1 MSRRAARLIVLVA
14 ALGASGC
21 SVWRSFGG
29 PLLGGGPSW
38 VDDLDAS
45 SFAAAVEHTA
55 PVWERRGEAASL
67 TAARALAQG
76 LAETHDPRLVDDL
89 VRRHFR
95 VRQVSSSLLL
105 TGYYEPELP
114 ARAQRNETFR
124 FPIYARPPDLVRVRP
139 DRFACPC
146 PIIEGRITD
155 GELAAYPS
163 RGEIE
168 SGALAGQGLEIA
180 WTDDALDLFLLH
192 VQGSGRLRYE
202 DGRTTGVHF
211 AGTNGRAY
219 SSLGRV
225 MIDRG
230 VLASGQ
236 AGIPQIRQAFARL
249 SSERQRDLM
258 AANERFVFFALSDGP
273 VRGALSVPLTAGRS
287 VAIDPQRV
295 PLGSILYL
303 ETPSFRRFV
312 VGQDT
317 GAAIRGAHAD
327 LFVGHGARAGEI
339 AGRLEETGIL
349 WLLEP
354 RAADP
359 HGDEDGAVRFS
370 ALRRAQ

>member
-1 MSRRAARLIVLVA
+1 VRQGAAGLIALVA
-14 ALGASGC
+14 LLGASGC
-21 SVWRSFGG
+21 SVWRAFGG
-29 PLLGGGPSW
+29 PLFGGGPSGA
-38 VDDLDAS
+38 DDLGAD
-45 SFAAAVEHTA
+45 SFRAAVEHTV
-55 PVWERRGEAASL
+55 PVWERRGDRGSVA
-67 TAARALAQG
+67 AARALALG
-76 LAETHDPRLVDDL
+76 LASTHDPRLVDDL

-95 VRQVSSSLLL
+95 VRRVASSLLL
-105 TGYYEPELP
+105 TGYYEPELA
-114 ARAQRNETFR
+114 ARAARDATFR
-124 FPIYARPPDLVRVRP
+124 FPIYGRPVDLVRVRP

-146 PIIEGRITD
+146 PTIEGRVTG
-155 GELAAYPS
+155 GELVAYPS
-163 RGEIE
+163 RGEIDA
-168 SGALAGQGLEIA
+168 GALAGQDLEIA
-180 WTDDALDLFLLH
+180 WANDALDLFLLQ
-192 VQGSGRLRYE
+192 VQGSGRLRYA

-211 AGTNGRAY
+211 AGTNGRPY

-230 VLASGQ
+230 LLAPGR

-249 SSERQRDLM
+249 SPAQQRVLM

-273 VRGALSVPLTAGRS
+273 IRGALSVPLTAGRS

-327 LFVGHGARAGEI
+327 LFVGHGERAGEV
-339 AGRLEETGIL
+339 AGRLKETGAL

-354 RAADP
+354 RTAA
-359 HGDEDGAVRFS
+359 AR
-370 ALRRAQ
+370 